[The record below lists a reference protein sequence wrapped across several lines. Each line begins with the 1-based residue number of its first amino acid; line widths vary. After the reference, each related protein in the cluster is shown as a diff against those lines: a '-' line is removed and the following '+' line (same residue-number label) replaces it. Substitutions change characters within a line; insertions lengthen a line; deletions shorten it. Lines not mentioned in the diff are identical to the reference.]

1 MLFCFHLKKY
11 AGIRPHSG
19 SYLHGVSQKQFPK
32 TLKNAVTSGLI
43 SIRIKIKAH
52 FTVRYELN
60 ENDQEELYFL
70 YELKFPDFFIMS
82 AS

>member
-1 MLFCFHLKKY
+1 MLVSDLILLLIC
-11 AGIRPHSG
+11 
-19 SYLHGVSQKQFPK
+19 HGVSQKQFSK
-32 TLKNAVTSGLI
+32 TLQNGVTI
-43 SIRIKIKAH
+43 IRIKVKEH

-60 ENDQEELYFL
+60 ENYQDEMYFL

>member
-1 MLFCFHLKKY
+1 MLV
-11 AGIRPHSG
+11 
-19 SYLHGVSQKQFPK
+19 SYLILIFICHSVNQKQFPK
-32 TLKNAVTSGLI
+32 TLQDGVI

>member
-1 MLFCFHLKKY
+1 MLFCFRLKKY

-19 SYLHGVSQKQFPK
+19 SYLHGVSQKQFHK
-32 TLKNAVTSGLI
+32 TLKSK

-52 FTVRYELN
+52 FTVRQKLN